1 MASIEIKVP
10 NIGDFDEVTV
20 IELLVQAGDTV
31 AADQSLVT
39 VESDKASME
48 IPSSHAGVVQ
58 SISVKLGDKIAEGS
72 VLLTLDTAAGAAPAP
87 ATTPT
92 AAPAS
97 VAASAAPA
105 TVSASNGV
113 QTKAA
118 PAPAAPVPG
127 ASSYSGNV
135 DIECDMVVLGGG
147 PGGYSAAFRAA
158 DLGLKVVI
166 VERYATLGGVCLN
179 VGCIPSKALLHVA
192 AVMDEVSHLAAAG
205 IDFGAPVVNVDTLRG
220 HKEKVINKLTGGLA
234 AMAKMRKVTTVRG
247 YGAFV
252 GSHHIEVEETS
263 GTSQDKTGSKKVI
276 AFKNAIIAAGS
287 QAVRLP
293 FMPEDPRVV
302 DSTGA
307 LELKEVPKRMLILGG
322 GIIGLEMGTVYSTL
336 GARLDVVEM
345 MDGLMQGADR
355 DLVKIW
361 QKMNA
366 PRFDHIML
374 NTKTV
379 GARALP
385 EGIEVTFAPAQEGG
399 TAPAPQV
406 YDLVL
411 QAVGRT
417 PNGKKVA
424 ADKAGVAVTDRG
436 FIEVDIQMR
445 TNVPHIFAI
454 GDIVGQP
461 MLAHKAVH
469 EAHVAA
475 EVIAGELQGNQ
486 ELAASAFNA
495 RVIPSVAYTDPEVAW
510 VGLTED
516 QAKAQGI
523 KVKKG
528 LFPWAASGRAIA
540 NGRDEGVTKLLFDD
554 SPEAHGHGKILG
566 GGMVGTHAGDMIGE
580 VALAIEMGADALD
593 IGKTIHPHPTLGES
607 IGMAA
612 EVAHGSCT
620 DVPPQKK

>member
-1 MASIEIKVP
+1 MSASTSLIDIKVP
-10 NIGDFDEVTV
+10 DIGDFDEVTV
-20 IELLVQAGDTV
+20 IEVLVKAGDTIK
-31 AADQSLVT
+31 AEQSLVT

-48 IPSSHAGVVQ
+48 IPSSHSGVVKELKIQ
-58 SISVKLGDKIAEGS
+58 LGDKVKQGS
-72 VLLTLDTAAGAAPAP
+72 VVLTLEVAGAAAPVSEAKQAVAPVAAASAAISTAATTAPAP
-87 ATTPT
+87 AP
-92 AAPAS
+92 
-97 VAASAAPA
+97 
-105 TVSASNGV
+105 
-113 QTKAA
+113 A
-118 PAPAAPVPG
+118 PAPAAFG
-127 ASSYSGNV
+127 GTA
-135 DIECDMVVLGGG
+135 DLDCDLLVLGAG

-158 DLGLKVVI
+158 DLGLKVVM
-166 VERYATLGGVCLN
+166 VERYAALGGVCLN

-192 AVMDEVSHLAAAG
+192 AVMDEVSHLGALG
-205 IDFGAPVVNVDTLRG
+205 IEFGAPTVNVDMLRG
-220 HKEKVINKLTGGLA
+220 HKEKVVGKLTGGLA
-234 AMAKMRKVTTVRG
+234 AMAKMRKVTVVRG

-252 GSHHIEVEETS
+252 GANHVQVEETS
-263 GTSQDKTGSKKVI
+263 GKAQEKTGKTQTI
-276 AFKNAIIAAGS
+276 AFKKAIIAAGS

-293 FMPEDPRVV
+293 FMPDDPRVV

-366 PRFDHIML
+366 PRFDNIML
-374 NTKTV
+374 KTKTV
-379 GARALP
+379 GAKATP
-385 EGIEVTFAPAQEGG
+385 EGIEVTFEAAEAGG
-399 TAPAPQV
+399 TAPAPQT

-417 PNGKKVA
+417 PNGKKIA
-424 ADKAGVAVTDRG
+424 AEKAGVAVTDRG
-436 FIEVDIQMR
+436 FINVDIQMR

-475 EVIAGELQGNQ
+475 EVIAGELQGNK
-486 ELAASAFNA
+486 ELASAAFNA

-523 KVKKG
+523 KIKKG
-528 LFPWAASGRAIA
+528 LFPWTASGRAIA

-580 VALAIEMGADALD
+580 IALAIEMGADALD

-620 DVPPQKK
+620 DLPPARK